1 MMRSPLDEIVRLLRS
16 LTYRQQLVGV
26 GGAAHLL
33 NTSTDKVREL
43 VAAGLLGHEPDPA
56 KRRRLRQ
63 GEAIRKVREL
73 RSMSIGDLAAA
84 VSVTNGA
91 VSQWETGRFT
101 PRLEMQVRIARALDM
116 PHSALFGVDAE
127 VFS

>member
-43 VAAGLLGHEPDPA
+43 VAAGLLTTVPNLSSSA
-56 KRRRLRQ
+56 KLSIPVSELQRFANVNVSGAARRLQ
-63 GEAIRKVREL
+63 
-73 RSMSIGDLAAA
+73 AA
-84 VSVTNGA
+84 VGS
-91 VSQWETGRFT
+91 
-101 PRLEMQVRIARALDM
+101 
-116 PHSALFGVDAE
+116 
-127 VFS
+127 

>member
-1 MMRSPLDEIVRLLRS
+1 MVIR
-16 LTYRQQLVGV
+16 
-26 GGAAHLL
+26 
-33 NTSTDKVREL
+33 
-43 VAAGLLGHEPDPA
+43 LGHEPDPA
-56 KRRRLRQ
+56 RRRRSTINYGDLRLRQ